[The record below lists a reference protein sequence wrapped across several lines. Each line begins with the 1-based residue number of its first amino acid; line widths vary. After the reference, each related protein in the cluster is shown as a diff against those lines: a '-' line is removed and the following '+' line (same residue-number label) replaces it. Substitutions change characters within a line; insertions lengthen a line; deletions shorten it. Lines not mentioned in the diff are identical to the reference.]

1 MRKRLIICIA
11 LSFSLVACQK
21 ASDLQETVPATDKG
35 SAALQTKAL
44 NTPEDINMGSVI
56 VRLDRSFIEKGD
68 FSALESLSGV
78 TEVLPVFPSTPG
90 KEELE
95 KKHHLDCFYE
105 VKLSEGTT
113 PVAAAARLADLG
125 AVLAIEYDKNL
136 SADRHIEVVPADDI
150 PLTKASSVL
159 PFNDPRLPDQW
170 HLVNGGAGDIARNN
184 KAGADINVLE
194 AWSLTAGDPSIIVA
208 VVDEG
213 VNYKHPDLAGAM
225 WTDKDGNH
233 GKNFVTNGPITWNN
247 PEDTGHGSHCAG
259 IIGAVNNNGIG
270 ISSVAGGSGK
280 GDGVKIMSCQ
290 IFDGKTSTMAS
301 TARAIKYAGDNGAS
315 VISCS
320 FGYSGAGFASD
331 DAFVK
336 YAGAEIEAVKYFEDC
351 KNNSVLDGGIA
362 VFSAGN
368 NAEAYCNYPGA
379 YRDFISVSAFA
390 PDFLPASY
398 TNYGYG
404 SSIVAPGGDFVLGA
418 KAGVLSCL
426 NNDAGYGY
434 MNGTSQSCPHVSGIV
449 ALGLSYA
456 KKLGK
461 KFTKEEFKSL
471 LITSVNEMDSRLTG
485 TRNSINLGQYRKLLG
500 SGSIDT
506 WKFLM
511 AIEGTP
517 SVIIKTGEDTRLS
530 LSSFFG
536 TGAQDFVTYLDIE
549 VSDTAKQ
556 ALGLET
562 DPTITHGRL
571 NIKATKS
578 GCAKITIHA
587 IGSGD
592 RLGDGTNIGGM
603 EITRDISIISRPVKS
618 SNGGWL

>member
-1 MRKRLIICIA
+1 MERQLR
-11 LSFSLVACQK
+11 
-21 ASDLQETVPATDKG
+21 G
-35 SAALQTKAL
+35 
-44 NTPEDINMGSVI
+44 
-56 VRLDRSFIEKGD
+56 
-68 FSALESLSGV
+68 
-78 TEVLPVFPSTPG
+78 
-90 KEELE
+90 
-95 KKHHLDCFYE
+95 
-105 VKLSEGTT
+105 
-113 PVAAAARLADLG
+113 
-125 AVLAIEYDKNL
+125 
-136 SADRHIEVVPADDI
+136 ADRRLTADEAAEDSPADQ
-150 PLTKASSVL
+150 A
-159 PFNDPRLPDQW
+159 
-170 HLVNGGAGDIARNN
+170 
-184 KAGADINVLE
+184 
-194 AWSLTAGDPSIIVA
+194 
-208 VVDEG
+208 
-213 VNYKHPDLAGAM
+213 
-225 WTDKDGNH
+225 
-233 GKNFVTNGPITWNN
+233 
-247 PEDTGHGSHCAG
+247 
-259 IIGAVNNNGIG
+259 
-270 ISSVAGGSGK
+270 
-280 GDGVKIMSCQ
+280 
-290 IFDGKTSTMAS
+290 
-301 TARAIKYAGDNGAS
+301 
-315 VISCS
+315 
-320 FGYSGAGFASD
+320 GAGFASD

-434 MNGTSQSCPHVSGIV
+434 MNGTSQACPHVSGIV

-571 NIKATKS
+571 HIKATKS